1 MVSLI
6 VLSLTVLAPGASA
19 QTTAAQT
26 SGDYDDLGTKFKGQD
41 NAAALLKYP
50 LFITKIHHF
59 THGLIRL
66 YGSIMIR

>member
-6 VLSLTVLAPGASA
+6 VLSLTVLAPGVSA

-41 NAAALLKYP
+41 NTSALLKYP
-50 LFITKIHHF
+50 LFIIKMHDF
-59 THGLIRL
+59 THGFIHL
-66 YGSIMIR
+66 YGSIMI